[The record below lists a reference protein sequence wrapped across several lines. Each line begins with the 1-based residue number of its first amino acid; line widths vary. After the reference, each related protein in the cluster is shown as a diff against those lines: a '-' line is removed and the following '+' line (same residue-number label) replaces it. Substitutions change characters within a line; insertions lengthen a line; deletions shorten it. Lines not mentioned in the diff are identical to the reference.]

1 MEARASK
8 TTHQDVGVLSN
19 ERRIALVA
27 AGAEEERINVVHQIR
42 ILLVQIIVL
51 IISVQE
57 TARIVGRVVR
67 QETVLRRLVEEGL
80 LRFLSKIAMG
90 VITIRV
96 ERYA

>member
-27 AGAEEERINVVHQIR
+27 AGVEEERINVVHQIR